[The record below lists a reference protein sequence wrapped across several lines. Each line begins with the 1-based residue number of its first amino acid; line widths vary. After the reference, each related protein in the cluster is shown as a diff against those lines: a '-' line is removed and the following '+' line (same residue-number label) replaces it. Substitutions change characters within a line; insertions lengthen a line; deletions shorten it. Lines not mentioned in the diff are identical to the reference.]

1 MDAAQAAK
9 GKAAEAAERGDYSS
23 AIDFLTESLRNQFS
37 NLTLCRRAEYLLKL
51 DPPRPNA
58 CIHDCSFALSN
69 TPDSAKALKIRGRA
83 YA

>member
-51 DPPRPNA
+51 DPPHPNA
-58 CIHDCSFALSN
+58 CIHDCSFALN
-69 TPDSAKALKIRGRA
+69 NNPDSAKALKIRGRA